1 MPGLG
6 MGPAPEP
13 PPAAMEIAGRQLII
27 QHVDTM
33 NVYTT
38 PDVPTGR

>member
-38 PDVPTGR
+38 GGETQGR